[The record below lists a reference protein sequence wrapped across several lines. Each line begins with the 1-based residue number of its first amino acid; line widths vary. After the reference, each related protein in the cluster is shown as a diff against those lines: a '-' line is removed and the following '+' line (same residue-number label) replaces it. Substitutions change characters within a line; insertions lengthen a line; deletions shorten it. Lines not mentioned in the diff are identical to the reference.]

1 MEYPTIAQVEAAD
14 YDQLVSW
21 SQSLPS
27 PGASA
32 TEEQRGTDQYIAIED
47 HEMTILRHICARL
60 TPSTPRPQ

>member
-14 YDQLVSW
+14 CDELVSW

-32 TEEQRGTDQYIAIED
+32 TEEQRGTDLYIAIED
-47 HEMTILRHICARL
+47 HEMTIMRHICARIDQL
-60 TPSTPRPQ
+60 TQRS